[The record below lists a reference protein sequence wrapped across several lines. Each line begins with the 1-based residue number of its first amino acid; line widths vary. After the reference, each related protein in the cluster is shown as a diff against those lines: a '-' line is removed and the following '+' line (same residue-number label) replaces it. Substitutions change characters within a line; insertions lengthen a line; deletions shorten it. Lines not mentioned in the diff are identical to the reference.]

1 MKKIIV
7 LVLCAL
13 AVQITLGQTL
23 PNSGFEQWVDH
34 TTYMEPES
42 WNTSN
47 QITGFAGV
55 MGVARSSDAYA
66 GDYSVRLETVNLL
79 NLITLPGAITFADFY
94 VNIADSIFGMSGG
107 ISMHDRVTELKGMY
121 KYTGVDNDSAA
132 VLMYNYKRDGGIID
146 TIGHG
151 YTYLHNANAWTSF
164 TVNMQYQNNHIPDT
178 LNVAIFSSGNS
189 QELHVGSVLLVDSLV
204 LHTYTGVIN
213 LSTHP
218 VRMIA
223 YPNPAQSD
231 VTIKAGSAHKDR
243 RLFLYDLS
251 GKLLSTFPFETQQ
264 ITLNIQKFHSGTYL
278 FKVMQN
284 NGWVG
289 SGRFVKK

>member
-13 AVQITLGQTL
+13 AVQTTLGQTL
-23 PNSGFEQWVDH
+23 PNSGFEQWINH

-47 QITGFAGV
+47 QITSFAGV
-55 MGVARSSDAYA
+55 SGVARSSDAYA

-107 ISMHDRVTELKGMY
+107 IPMHDRVTELKGMY
-121 KYTGVDNDSAA
+121 KYAAVDNDSAA
-132 VLMYNYKRDGGIID
+132 VLMYNYKSNGGVMD

-164 TVNMQYQNNHIPDT
+164 TVHMQYQNNHTPDT
-178 LNVAIFSSGNS
+178 LNIAIFSSGNE
-189 QELHVGSVLLVDSLV
+189 QQLHVGSVLLVDSLV

-213 LSTHP
+213 LSAEQI
-218 VRMIA
+218 RINI
-223 YPNPAQSD
+223 YPNPAQSS
-231 VTIKAGSAHKDR
+231 VTLKTGAAHKDR
-243 RLFLYDLS
+243 QLFLYDLS
-251 GKLLSTFPFETQQ
+251 GKLVSIFPFETQK
-264 ITLNIQKFHSGTYL
+264 ITLNIQQFHAGIYL
-278 FKVMQN
+278 FKVKQN
-284 NGWVG
+284 NSWVG